1 MIGRSAAGRL
11 LSPARISGFR
21 WFWLASSLSVAG
33 DFFSYIAVSWLT
45 LQLSGS
51 ALVLGT
57 VLTTQGIPRAG
68 LMLVGGALTDRMSAR
83 RIMVVSSLARTLLMA
98 GMAALVATGHAQ
110 LWHVYVYAV
119 MFGIV
124 GAFFLPAA
132 GTMLPRLV
140 PDGLLEAGNSLINV
154 GGQTARVIGPAAA
167 GLVVAHFGP
176 APSFALDGVCFL
188 LCAVAVIALSSA
200 RPTHGH
206 SAQGLLS
213 SIREGLAY
221 SWSDP
226 AMRAVLAIVV
236 ALNFAVTG
244 PFNVGLVVIS
254 RHRFSGA
261 AALGLMLAANATGS
275 LIGTVTGG
283 TLRLQRL
290 GVVFILVPIATG
302 VLTAAVGLTSVLV
315 LSMAFMSLFGIGT
328 GLINVISPTWI
339 QRRSEPAML
348 GRVMGLVNVA
358 ALGSA
363 PLSMAAAGVLAQ
375 VSVTLLLVLSAGLQ
389 VGSAAVASLSR
400 TFRQL

>member
-1 MIGRSAAGRL
+1 MIAGRAAGRL
-11 LSPARISGFR
+11 LVPARIASFR
-21 WFWLASSLSVAG
+21 WFWIASALSVAG

-51 ALVLGT
+51 ALALGT
-57 VLTTQGIPRAG
+57 VLMAQGIPRAG
-68 LMLVGGALTDRMSAR
+68 LMLVGGALSDRMSAR
-83 RIMVVSSLARTLLMA
+83 RIMIVSSLARTVLMA
-98 GMAALVATGHAQ
+98 AMAVLAATGRAQ

-119 MFGIV
+119 LFGIV

-140 PDGLLEAGNSLINV
+140 PDDLLEAGNSLINI

-188 LCAVAVIALSSA
+188 LCAVAVAALSSA
-200 RPTHGH
+200 AAAPTAG
-206 SAQGLLS
+206 AQGLLS
-213 SIREGLAY
+213 SIGAGLAY

-226 AMRAVLAIVV
+226 AMRALIAIVV

-254 RHRFSGA
+254 RQRFSGA

-283 TLRLQRL
+283 TLRLRRL
-290 GVVFILVPIATG
+290 GVVFILVPLATG
-302 VLTAAVGLTSVLV
+302 ALTAAIGFTSVLV
-315 LSMAFMSLFGIGT
+315 LAMAFMSLFGIGT
-328 GLINVISPTWI
+328 GLINVMSPTWI

-363 PLSMAAAGVLAQ
+363 PLSMAVAGLLAQ
-375 VSVTLLLVLSAGLQ
+375 VSVTLLLVLSAALQ
-389 VGSAAVASLSR
+389 VGSAGVASLSR
-400 TFRQL
+400 TFRRL

>member
-1 MIGRSAAGRL
+1 MIAGRAAGRL
-11 LSPARISGFR
+11 LVPARIASFR
-21 WFWLASSLSVAG
+21 WFWIASALSVAG

-51 ALVLGT
+51 ALALGT
-57 VLTTQGIPRAG
+57 VLMAQGIPRAG
-68 LMLVGGALTDRMSAR
+68 LMLVGGALSDRMSAR
-83 RIMVVSSLARTLLMA
+83 RIMIVSSLARTVLMA
-98 GMAALVATGHAQ
+98 AMAVLAATGRAQ

-119 MFGIV
+119 LFGIV

-140 PDGLLEAGNSLINV
+140 PDDLLEAGNSLINI

-188 LCAVAVIALSSA
+188 LGAVAVAALSSA
-200 RPTHGH
+200 AAAPTAG
-206 SAQGLLS
+206 AQGLLS
-213 SIREGLAY
+213 SIGAGLAY

-226 AMRAVLAIVV
+226 AMRALIAIVV

-254 RHRFSGA
+254 RQRFSGA

-283 TLRLQRL
+283 TLRLRRL
-290 GVVFILVPIATG
+290 GVVFILVPLATG
-302 VLTAAVGLTSVLV
+302 ALTAAIGFTSVLV
-315 LSMAFMSLFGIGT
+315 LAMAFMSLFGIGT
-328 GLINVISPTWI
+328 GLINVMSPTWI

-363 PLSMAAAGVLAQ
+363 PLSMAVAGVLAQ
-375 VSVTLLLVLSAGLQ
+375 VSVTLLLVLSAALQ

-400 TFRQL
+400 TFRRL